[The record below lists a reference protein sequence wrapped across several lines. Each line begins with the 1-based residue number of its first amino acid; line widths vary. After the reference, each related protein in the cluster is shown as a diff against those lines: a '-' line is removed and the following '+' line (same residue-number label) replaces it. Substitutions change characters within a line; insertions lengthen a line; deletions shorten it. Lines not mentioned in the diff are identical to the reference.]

1 MELTW
6 HGHSC
11 FRLTQR
17 RKSTIVTDPYDHKA
31 VGYAPLKLRA
41 DVVTVSTN
49 APGHNYTK
57 AVKGARHILNSPGE
71 YEIGGVFITAIRIDD
86 KETRRNIIFA
96 FDYEDI
102 TIAHLGNLKRV
113 PTQAELESLGH
124 VDVAL
129 VPVGSGG
136 GLNASQAAEVVSVLE
151 PSIVIPMHHRTPQ
164 EKMPLEKVDAFLK
177 EMGAENLEPLPS
189 LKVNKSDLPEE
200 VKVILLEVNLP

>member
-41 DVVTVSTN
+41 DVVTVSTD

-113 PTQAELESLGH
+113 PTQAELESLGR

-151 PSIVIPMHHRTPQ
+151 PSIVIPMHYRTPQ

>member
-41 DVVTVSTN
+41 DVVTVSTD

-113 PTQAELESLGH
+113 PTQAELESLGR

-151 PSIVIPMHHRTPQ
+151 PSIVIPMHYRTPQ

-177 EMGAENLEPLPS
+177 EMGAENLKPLPS

>member
-113 PTQAELESLGH
+113 PTQAELESLGR

-151 PSIVIPMHHRTPQ
+151 PSIVIPMHYRTPQ

>member
-41 DVVTVSTN
+41 DVVTVSTD
-49 APGHNYTK
+49 APGHNYIK
-57 AVKGARHILNSPGE
+57 AVKGARHILNGPGE
-71 YEIGGVFITAIRIDD
+71 YEIGGVFITAIRIDG
-86 KETRRNIIFA
+86 KKGHRSVIFA

-113 PTQAELESLGH
+113 PTQSELESLGR

-129 VPVGSGG
+129 VPVGGGG

-151 PSIVIPMHHRTPQ
+151 PSIVIPMHYRTPQ

-189 LKVNKSDLPEE
+189 LKLNKSDLPEE